1 MCISHHFHIIWC
13 RDLKICIQGY
23 FGVIFQKIDLVL
35 FLTQAVSQFVTQ
47 TTKIITS
54 KKFGHS
60 GPPFGAFSNSPFPHS
75 RVKKISLKK
84 TKSKFLKIWPQWPPF
99 RNIFKFPLPAY
110 QDLKVWARKKFAEKV
125 GIQVSFILMRPH
137 LPWERKFHFNNMIL
151 DN

>member
-13 RDLKICIQGY
+13 GDLKICILGY
-23 FGVIFQKIDLVL
+23 FGVIFQKMDLVL
-35 FLTQAVSQFVTQ
+35 FLTQSVSQFVTK

-60 GPPFGAFSNSPFPHS
+60 SPPFGAFSNSPFLHS
-75 RVKKISLKK
+75 RVKKSPNIKK
-84 TKSKFLKIWPQWPPF
+84 NWPQWPPF
-99 RNIFKFPLPAY
+99 RSIFKFSLPTY
-110 QDLKVWARKKFAEKV
+110 QDHKVWARKKSAEKV

-137 LPWERKFHFNNMIL
+137 LPWERKLHFNNMIL